1 MGLIR
6 AIRLHSRHS
15 RFRKRMS
22 NSMTKTTQHHPA
34 LAEAD
39 KKTKKIT
46 LTIDGRALTVPEDTT
61 IMQAA
66 RKLAINIPHI
76 CYHPRLHLEG
86 SCRVCLVDVE
96 GMRNPVPSCSYPV
109 FEGMVVHTNS
119 PEIRE
124 IRKTIVEL
132 LIANHPMDCQ
142 TCERDGN
149 CELQYLAYTMGVRER
164 PYEGERKHEEK
175 DFSSPSV
182 IRDPDKCILCG
193 RCVRVCAE
201 VQGVSALGYIHRGFK
216 TFVGPAYNG
225 PFADSVCITCGQC
238 INVCPVAAFL
248 EHDYTKDVMKA
259 LADPEKHVI
268 VQIAPSVRASIGEG
282 FNLGPGLPMTGQTV
296 AALRHLGFDEVFDT
310 QMGADVTIME
320 EGSEFV
326 KRLNGEGPLPLITS
340 CSSAWMKFAEHF
352 YADLLPNIS
361 TAKSPMS
368 ILGTLIKTY
377 YAEKKG
383 IDPSKIFNVGAM
395 CCTAKKFEAARPEQ
409 RLLLPSSQEGQGEVL
424 LPSIDRVITTRE
436 LVWMIKNAGLDFA
449 NLPPE
454 DFDPVLGIS
463 TGAGAIFG
471 ATGGLAEAVYRTA
484 YFLITGETLMD
495 VVVEGVRSV
504 AEGVKTWTAKIGD
517 LSVNIGVAH
526 GLGNAHTLLKMVRAG
541 EGNFHFIEIM
551 GCPGGCIGGGGQP
564 YARAGEGIPL
574 DIENLRKRAEALRS
588 IDAGKTLKRSYE
600 NPDVVRVYKEYLGE
614 PNSPLAHKLLHTHY
628 EPREPL
634 GVWNPDVM
642 RTD

>member
-1 MGLIR
+1 
-6 AIRLHSRHS
+6 
-15 RFRKRMS
+15 
-22 NSMTKTTQHHPA
+22 MTKTTDHHPS
-34 LAEAD
+34 LTEET
-39 KKTKKIT
+39 KTPKKIT
-46 LTIDGRALTVPEDTT
+46 LTIDGRALTVPEGTT

-66 RKLAINIPHI
+66 ERLAIRIPRI

-86 SCRVCLVDVE
+86 SCRVCLVEVE
-96 GMRNPVPSCSYPV
+96 GQRNPVPSCSYPV
-109 FEGMVVHTNS
+109 YEGMSVRTNT

-149 CELQYLAYTMGVRER
+149 CELQYLAYSMGVRER
-164 PYEGERKHEEK
+164 PYEGEKKHNEM
-175 DFSSPSV
+175 DFSSPAV

-225 PFADSVCITCGQC
+225 PFNDSVCITCGQC
-238 INVCPVAAFL
+238 VNVCPVAAFL
-248 EHDYTKDVMKA
+248 ERDWTSDVMKA

-282 FNLGPGLPMTGQTV
+282 FNLAPGLPMTGQAV

-310 QMGADVTIME
+310 QMGADMTIME

-340 CSSAWMKFAEHF
+340 CSSAWMKFAEQF
-352 YADLLPNIS
+352 YPDLLPNIS

-383 IDPSKIFNVGAM
+383 IDPAKIFNVGAM
-395 CCTAKKFEAARPEQ
+395 CCTAKKFEASRPELQ
-409 RLLLPSSQEGQGEVL
+409 IEIPPLTKGGPGGVEGEPRLVPA
-424 LPSIDRVITTRE
+424 IDRVITTRE
-436 LVWMIKNAGLDFA
+436 LVWMIKNAGLDFPR
-449 NLPPE
+449 LEPE

-463 TGAGAIFG
+463 TGAGALFG

-484 YFLITGETLMD
+484 YYLLTGETLAD
-495 VVVEGVRSV
+495 VVVEPVRSV
-504 AEGVKTWTAKIGD
+504 AEGVKTWTAHIGD
-517 LSVNIGVAH
+517 LSVNVGVAH
-526 GLGNAHTLLKMVRAG
+526 GLGNAHKLLKMVRAG

-564 YARAGEGIPL
+564 YARAGEGVPL
-574 DIENLRKRAEALRS
+574 DFELLKKRAEALRS

-600 NPDVVRVYKEYLGE
+600 NPDVIRVYEEYLGE

-628 EPREPL
+628 KPRKPF

>member
-1 MGLIR
+1 M
-6 AIRLHSRHS
+6 A
-15 RFRKRMS
+15 
-22 NSMTKTTQHHPA
+22 TQHHPS
-34 LAEAD
+34 LAEKEKQ
-39 KKTKKIT
+39 KKNVT
-46 LTIDGRALTVPEDTT
+46 LTIDGKTVTVPKSTT
-61 IMQAA
+61 ILQAA
-66 RKLAINIPHI
+66 RKIEIHIPHI
-76 CYHPRLHLEG
+76 CYHPRLHMEG
-86 SCRVCLVDVE
+86 ACRVCLVEVE
-96 GMRNPVPSCSYPV
+96 GMRNPVTSCSYPV
-109 FEGMVVHTNS
+109 ADGMVVQTNT

-132 LIANHPMDCQ
+132 LLANHPMDCQ

-149 CELQYLAYTMGVRER
+149 CELQYLAYITGTRER
-164 PYEGERKHEEK
+164 PYEGEKKHNDK
-175 DFSSPSV
+175 DFSSVSV

-201 VQGVSALGYIHRGFK
+201 VQGVQALGYINRGFK

-248 EHDYTKDVMKA
+248 EHDYTKDVMEA
-259 LADPEKHVI
+259 LADPQMHVI
-268 VQIAPSVRASIGEG
+268 VQTAPSVRASIGEG
-282 FNLGPGLPMTGQTV
+282 FNIAPGLPMTGQTV
-296 AALRHLGFDEVFDT
+296 AALKRLGFDEVFDT

-326 KRLNGEGPLPLITS
+326 KRLNGGGPLPLITS
-340 CSSAWMKFAEHF
+340 CSSAWMKFAEQF
-352 YADLLPNIS
+352 YPDLLPNIS

-383 IDPSKIFNVGAM
+383 IDPTKIFNVGAM

-409 RLLLPSSQEGQGEVL
+409 RIEVDGKL
-424 LPSIDRVITTRE
+424 IASVDRVITTRE
-436 LVWMIKNAGLDFA
+436 LVWMIKNAGLDFR

-454 DFDPVLGIS
+454 DFDPVLGMS

-484 YFLITGETLMD
+484 YYLITGETLAD
-495 VVVEGVRSV
+495 VVVEQVRSV
-504 AEGVKTWTAKIGD
+504 AEGVKTWTAHIGD
-517 LSVNIGVAH
+517 MSLNIGVAH
-526 GLGNAHTLLKMVRAG
+526 GLGNAHKLLEMVRAG

-574 DIENLRKRAEALRS
+574 DIENLRKRAEALRA

-600 NPDVVRVYKEYLGE
+600 NPDVVRVYKDYLGE
-614 PNSPLAHKLLHTHY
+614 PNSELAHKLLHTHY
-628 EPREPL
+628 EPRKPF

>member
-1 MGLIR
+1 
-6 AIRLHSRHS
+6 
-15 RFRKRMS
+15 
-22 NSMTKTTQHHPA
+22 MTRTTDQHPS
-34 LAEAD
+34 LAEQVRP
-39 KKTKKIT
+39 TKKIT
-46 LTIDGRALTVPEDTT
+46 LTIDGRALTVAEGTT

-66 RKLAINIPHI
+66 KKLAIEIPHL
-76 CYHPRLHLEG
+76 CYHPRLHVEG
-86 SCRVCLVDVE
+86 SCRVCLVEVE
-96 GMRNPVPSCSYPV
+96 GLRNPVASCSYPV
-109 FEGMVVHTNS
+109 FEGMVVHTNT

-149 CELQYLAYTMGVRER
+149 CGLQYLAYVSGTRER
-164 PYEGERKHEEK
+164 PYEGEKKHNEM
-175 DFSSPSV
+175 DFSSVSV

-248 EHDYTKDVMKA
+248 ERDYTKDVMAA
-259 LADPEKHVI
+259 LADPDKHVI

-310 QMGADVTIME
+310 QMGADMTVME
-320 EGSEFV
+320 EGAEFV
-326 KRLNGEGPLPLITS
+326 KRLNGGGPLPLITS
-340 CSSAWMKFAEHF
+340 CSSAWMKFAEQF
-352 YADLLPNIS
+352 YPDLLPNIS

-409 RLLLPSSQEGQGEVL
+409 RILLPPQGGEGVQPVPPLSRRGLGGGSEADGL
-424 LPSIDRVITTRE
+424 LVPSIDRVITTRE
-436 LVWMIKNAGLDFA
+436 LVWMIKNAGLDFQH
-449 NLPPE
+449 LPPE

-484 YFLITGETLMD
+484 YFLITGETLAE
-495 VVVEGVRSV
+495 VVVEEVRGI
-504 AEGVKTWTAKIGD
+504 AEGVKTWTAHIGD
-517 LSVNIGVAH
+517 MSINIGVAH
-526 GLGNAHTLLKMVRAG
+526 GLGNAHKLLGMVRRG

-564 YARAGEGIPL
+564 YARAGEGTPL
-574 DIENLRKRAEALRS
+574 DIENLRKRAEALRA

-614 PNSPLAHKLLHTHY
+614 PNSPRAHELLHTHY
-628 EPREPL
+628 EPRKPF

>member
-1 MGLIR
+1 
-6 AIRLHSRHS
+6 
-15 RFRKRMS
+15 
-22 NSMTKTTQHHPA
+22 MTQKTDQNTAVAEHDTQ
-34 LAEAD
+34 
-39 KKTKKIT
+39 KKKIT
-46 LTIDGRALTVPEDTT
+46 LTIDGQALTVPEGTT

-66 RKLAINIPHI
+66 KKLAIHIPHI
-76 CYHPRLHLEG
+76 CYHPQLHLEG
-86 SCRVCLVDVE
+86 SCRVCLVEVE

-124 IRKTIVEL
+124 IRATIIEL
-132 LIANHPMDCQ
+132 LLANHPMDCQ

-149 CELQYLAYTMGVRER
+149 CELQYLAYISGARER
-164 PYEGERKHEEK
+164 PYEGEKKHNEK
-175 DFSSPSV
+175 DFSYVSV
-182 IRDPDKCILCG
+182 VRDPDKCILCG

-225 PFADSVCITCGQC
+225 PFAESVCIACGQC

-248 EHDYTKDVMKA
+248 ERDHTKDVMA
-259 LADPEKHVI
+259 AIADPDKHVI

-282 FNLGPGLPMTGQTV
+282 FNIAPGLPMTGQAV
-296 AALRHLGFDEVFDT
+296 AALRRLGFDEVFDT

-320 EGSEFV
+320 EGTEFV

-352 YADLLPNIS
+352 YPDLLENIS
-361 TAKSPMS
+361 SAKSPMS
-368 ILGTLIKTY
+368 MLGSLIKTY
-377 YAEKKG
+377 YAERKG
-383 IDPSKIFNVGAM
+383 IDPSNIFTVGAM

-409 RLLLPSSQEGQGEVL
+409 QLDIDGQL
-424 LPSIDRVITTRE
+424 MPSIDRVITTRE

-449 NLPPE
+449 QLPAE

-463 TGAGAIFG
+463 TGAGALFG

-484 YFLITGETLMD
+484 YYLLTGETLAE
-495 VVVEGVRSV
+495 VVVEEVRGI
-504 AEGVKTWTAKIGD
+504 AKGIKTWTAHIGD
-517 LSVNIGVAH
+517 RSIKVGVAH
-526 GLGNAHTLLKMVRAG
+526 GLGNAHKLLGMVRRG
-541 EGNFHFIEIM
+541 EGDFHFIEIM

-564 YARAGEGIPL
+564 YARAGEAMPL
-574 DIENLRKRAEALRS
+574 DIETLKKRAEALRA

-614 PNSPLAHKLLHTHY
+614 PNSELAHKLLHTKY
-628 EPREPL
+628 KPRLPL

-642 RTD
+642 RND

>member
-1 MGLIR
+1 
-6 AIRLHSRHS
+6 
-15 RFRKRMS
+15 
-22 NSMTKTTQHHPA
+22 MTKTTDQHPA
-34 LAEAD
+34 LAEE
-39 KKTKKIT
+39 KKPTKKIT
-46 LTIDGRALTVPEDTT
+46 LTIDGRALTVPEGTT

-66 RKLAINIPHI
+66 QKLAINIPHI

-86 SCRVCLVDVE
+86 SCRVCLVEVE
-96 GMRNPVPSCSYPV
+96 GLRNPVPSCSYPV
-109 FEGMVVHTNS
+109 FEGMVVQTNS

-124 IRKTIVEL
+124 IRKTIIEL

-149 CELQYLAYTMGVRER
+149 CELQYLAYISGTRER
-164 PYEGERKHEEK
+164 PYEGERKHNDQ
-175 DFSSPSV
+175 DFSSASV

-201 VQGVSALGYIHRGFK
+201 VQGVSALGYMNRGFR
-216 TFVGPAYNG
+216 TTVGPAYNG
-225 PFADSVCITCGQC
+225 PFGDSVCITCGQC

-248 EHDYTKDVMKA
+248 ERDWSGDVMKA
-259 LADPEKHVI
+259 LADPDKHVI

-282 FNLGPGLPMTGQTV
+282 FNIAPGLPMTGQAV
-296 AALRHLGFDEVFDT
+296 AALRRLGFDEVFDT

-320 EGSEFV
+320 EGTEFV
-326 KRLNGEGPLPLITS
+326 NRLNGSGPLPLITS

-352 YADLLPNIS
+352 YPDLLPNIS

-383 IDPSKIFNVGAM
+383 IDPSKIFTVGAM
-395 CCTAKKFEAARPEQ
+395 CCTAKKFEASRPEQ
-409 RLLLPSSQEGQGEVL
+409 RIETPPSSQEGSGEVGSL
-424 LPSIDRVITTRE
+424 LVPSIDRVITTRE
-436 LVWMIKNAGLDFA
+436 LVWMIKNAGLDFR

-484 YFLITGETLMD
+484 YYLLTGETLAD
-495 VVVEGVRSV
+495 VVVEQVRSV
-504 AEGVKTWTAKIGD
+504 ADGVKTWTAKIGD
-517 LSVNIGVAH
+517 LSLNIGVAH
-526 GLGNAHTLLKMVRAG
+526 GLGNAHKLLKMVRNG

-564 YARAGEGIPL
+564 YARAGEAIPL
-574 DIENLRKRAEALRS
+574 DLETLKKRAEALRS
-588 IDAGKTLKRSYE
+588 IDASKTLKRSYE
-600 NPDVVRVYKEYLGE
+600 NPDVKRVYDEYLGE

-628 EPREPL
+628 KQRFPI

>member
-1 MGLIR
+1 
-6 AIRLHSRHS
+6 
-15 RFRKRMS
+15 
-22 NSMTKTTQHHPA
+22 MTTEHHPA
-34 LAEAD
+34 LAEHEKVA
-39 KKTKKIT
+39 KKIT
-46 LTIDGRALTVPEDTT
+46 LTIDGHALTVPEGTT

-66 RKLAINIPHI
+66 QKLAIHIPHL

-86 SCRVCLVDVE
+86 SCRVCLVEVE
-96 GMRNPVPSCSYPV
+96 GVRNPVASCSYPV
-109 FEGMVVHTNS
+109 FEGMVAHTNT
-119 PEIRE
+119 PEIRD

-149 CELQYLAYTMGVRER
+149 CELQHLAYISGTRER
-164 PYEGERKHEEK
+164 DYEGERKHNEK
-175 DFSSPSV
+175 DFSSVSV

-248 EHDYTKDVMKA
+248 ERDYTKDVMKA
-259 LADPEKHVI
+259 LADPETHVI

-282 FNLGPGLPMTGQTV
+282 FNLAPGIPMTGQTV
-296 AALRHLGFDEVFDT
+296 AALRRLGFDEVFDT
-310 QMGADVTIME
+310 QMGADMCIME

-326 KRLNGEGPLPLITS
+326 RRLNGEGPLPIITS

-352 YADLLPNIS
+352 YPDLLDNIS

-368 ILGTLIKTY
+368 ILGTLAKTY
-377 YAEKKG
+377 YAQKKG
-383 IDPSKIFNVGAM
+383 IDPAKIFNVGAM

-409 RLLLPSSQEGQGEVL
+409 RIDINGEL
-424 LPSIDRVITTRE
+424 MPSIDRVITTRE

-449 NLPPE
+449 HLPPE

-484 YFLITGETLMD
+484 YFLLTGETLAE
-495 VVVEGVRSV
+495 VVVEEVRSV
-504 AEGVKTWTAKIGD
+504 AEGVKTWTAHIGD

-526 GLGNAHTLLKMVRAG
+526 GLGNAHTLLGMVRRG

-564 YARAGEGIPL
+564 YARAGEGVPL
-574 DIENLRKRAEALRS
+574 DIENLRKRAEALRA

-600 NPDVVRVYKEYLGE
+600 NPDVVRVYKEFLGE
-614 PNSPLAHKLLHTHY
+614 PNSPLARELLHTHY
-628 EPREPL
+628 KQRFPL